1 MVVEKL
7 DKKKITISFSGA
19 VGKKG
24 LNDIKEYIEFLEANG
39 VPKKKLIPKS
49 VIKKL
54 SDEINKAASARFKK
68 AKGIA

>member
-1 MVVEKL
+1 MIVEKI
-7 DKKKITISFSGA
+7 DQKKITISFSGE

-39 VPKKKLIPKS
+39 VPKKKIISKS

-54 SDEINKAASARFKK
+54 SDEVNRAAAKRFKK